1 MHPGMIDQLFL
12 AHPRTVGERYPEHFA
27 AAASVGSRLF
37 VASLKCFL
45 HALVPALCKTSG
57 SDTII
62 RMHAEIAPRRYDQPT
77 L

>member
-1 MHPGMIDQLFL
+1 MIDHLFL
-12 AHPRTVGERYPEHFA
+12 AHPRTVGETYPAHFLA
-27 AAASVGSRLF
+27 AARVGGRLF
-37 VASLKCFL
+37 VASLKCFV

-57 SDTII
+57 SDAIV